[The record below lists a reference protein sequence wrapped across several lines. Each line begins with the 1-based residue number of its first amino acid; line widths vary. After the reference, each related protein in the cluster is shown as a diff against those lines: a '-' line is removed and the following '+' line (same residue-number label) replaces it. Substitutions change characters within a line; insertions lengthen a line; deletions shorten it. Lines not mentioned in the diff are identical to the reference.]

1 MFDVRMTKQT
11 MLNLSFK
18 ISLFHFSK
26 SLCFSLFRKCAAACV
41 VCQDKI
47 GRLRRALLY
56 ILIARPGLRELL
68 DTCDT
73 RDILNTLHTFETPD
87 TSNIW
92 YFKPLTVNRIHF
104 PTLRPSE
111 TQLKQLVFS
120 SMALPKDILLFTQL
134 STCYL
139 SLCLLQFL
147 ISCELACLFYAAAPE
162 SVR

>member
-1 MFDVRMTKQT
+1 MTKQT
-11 MLNLSFK
+11 RLNLSFK
-18 ISLFHFSK
+18 ISLSHFSK

-56 ILIARPGLRELL
+56 ILIAPPGLRELL

-87 TSNIW
+87 NSNIW

-104 PTLRPSE
+104 PTLRPSD

-120 SMALPKDILLFTQL
+120 SMALQKMY
-134 STCYL
+134 C
-139 SLCLLQFL
+139 CLLTFL
-147 ISCELACLFYAAAPE
+147 LVTCHLSSSAPDFVWASMVVFYAATPE
-162 SVR
+162 AVR